1 MSTRLRP
8 LCGEEI
14 AEYVPHL
21 TTTYASELTE
31 HLFLDIEAAAARAK
45 RSANDAFPDGV
56 VAPGHWLFAV
66 EDGEGTR
73 VGVLWLGEPFDGEPD
88 ALWVYDIEIEPDHR
102 GRGLGRDTMLL
113 AEAEARRLGRTRIK
127 LNVFARNAVARALY
141 LSLGFEEMSVEMS
154 KAVDGD
160 GSADER
166 VDDRPE

>member
-8 LCGEEI
+8 LSADEV
-14 AEYVPHL
+14 ATYVPHL
-21 TTTYASELTE
+21 RRAYAAELAE
-31 HLFLDIEAAAARAK
+31 HHFLDADAAAARAE
-45 RSANDAFPDGV
+45 RSARDAFPDGV
-56 VAPGHWLFAV
+56 PAPGHWLFAV

-73 VGVLWLGEPFDGEPD
+73 VGNLWLGEPHDGEPD

-102 GRGLGRDTMLL
+102 GRGLGRDTMNL
-113 AEAEARRLGRTRIK
+113 AEAEARRLGRSRIK

-141 LSLGFEEMSVEMS
+141 LSLGFEEMSVQMS
-154 KAVDGD
+154 KAVDGG